1 LALPVYAKPRR
12 GETCGGA
19 WSGFARVWILAAH
32 PALNRHGEWV
42 PVDFRPISSDPF
54 HGRMAAAL
62 RQPANSQD
70 AEGAVTTRNYDDWT
84 IDRWKVDAK
93 FPSVELDESSVD
105 LAPPL
110 WKDLT
115 LASVVALALW
125 VVAALILR

>member
-1 LALPVYAKPRR
+1 
-12 GETCGGA
+12 
-19 WSGFARVWILAAH
+19 
-32 PALNRHGEWV
+32 
-42 PVDFRPISSDPF
+42 
-54 HGRMAAAL
+54 
-62 RQPANSQD
+62 
-70 AEGAVTTRNYDDWT
+70 VTTRNYDDWT
-84 IDRWKVDAK
+84 IDRWKVDPK